1 MAPILSIGSSSLV
14 AISTL
19 TSEINFYTR
28 LIKMQDPATE
38 RPLFTV
44 RSIELACEKCK
55 ADGKAQS
62 CVHLLHLVPR
72 WHSEERH
79 RKLKI
84 MMQDRPDLLLS
95 EMQGC
100 SFDALQQVFP
110 KQLVNV
116 MFDLPVLSPDLNTT
130 VFVVVDPA
138 AGGPQSDYAIVSIV
152 RHRGNVT
159 VSHANTY
166 NSSHISTNCRG
177 CMLSSEKNFA
187 TAILLR
193 SR

>member
-1 MAPILSIGSSSLV
+1 MSM
-14 AISTL
+14 STQKV
-19 TSEINFYTR
+19 TYFYTDTR

-55 ADGKAQS
+55 LAGKAQS

-100 SFDALQQVFP
+100 SFDALEQVFP
-110 KQLVNV
+110 KMSINL
-116 MFDLPVLSPDLNTT
+116 MMDLKALPSDFNTK
-130 VFVVVDPA
+130 VFIVVDPA
-138 AGGPQSDYAIVSIV
+138 AGGPSSDYAIVSIV
-152 RHRGNVT
+152 RTRGTVT
-159 VSHANTY
+159 VCLFVCLFVFMLVRMFPHTY
-166 NSSHISTNCRG
+166 LRTYREKSSCLKTP
-177 CMLSSEKNFA
+177 
-187 TAILLR
+187 
-193 SR
+193 